1 MRTRRGYR
9 SLVYRLRCLDG
20 ILTTRRLRPFL
31 RRRDSVARPQTVFI
45 RARKPCLF
53 MRRRLRGRYVGP
65 INSSCKAGKVTRLV
79 TRRSRLT
86 FPQSARTFG
95 PPLLDVLPQIRI
107 VMEQSVN
114 EAWKRLLEEAR
125 RELPEATVRTWLE
138 PSEPIAL
145 DEGRLILGAPD
156 QFAAEWN
163 ESKHAVL
170 LARVAERV
178 LGRPTTVVFR
188 VQEDRQRRPQM
199 DFFVA
204 PRESAGVATATNIG
218 TTPLNER
225 YSFQTFVI
233 GKSNELAAA
242 AAHAVAE
249 APGKTYNPL
258 FIYGATGLGKT
269 HLMQAI
275 AHAVLEKNPET
286 RLQYFGAEQFI
297 NDVIESIHARTMSE
311 FRRRYR
317 NDVDLLLVDDVHFL
331 EGKEMTQ
338 EEFFHTFNALFEAHK
353 QIVLTSDRPPKEIP
367 GLEDRLISRFE
378 WGMVADIGHPDL
390 EHRIAILRKKA
401 EQDHLE
407 LTIPDDVL
415 RFIAEH
421 IRSSVR
427 ELEGCIIK
435 LLLFASLKNREVTI
449 ELAREALSDK
459 IRQGEDGAG
468 YDGTSGSAPSI
479 DRVQEV
485 VARRWGVTPEGLRSK
500 ARTKTL
506 TIPRQ
511 VAMYLARDMLGMQL
525 VEIGQAFGGR
535 DHSTVIHSV
544 DKVERQMM
552 RDRTFKERV
561 EMARQEL
568 SAL

>member
-1 MRTRRGYR
+1 
-9 SLVYRLRCLDG
+9 
-20 ILTTRRLRPFL
+20 
-31 RRRDSVARPQTVFI
+31 
-45 RARKPCLF
+45 
-53 MRRRLRGRYVGP
+53 
-65 INSSCKAGKVTRLV
+65 
-79 TRRSRLT
+79 
-86 FPQSARTFG
+86 
-95 PPLLDVLPQIRI
+95 
-107 VMEQSVN
+107 
-114 EAWKRLLEEAR
+114 
-125 RELPEATVRTWLE
+125 
-138 PSEPIAL
+138 
-145 DEGRLILGAPD
+145 
-156 QFAAEWN
+156 
-163 ESKHAVL
+163 
-170 LARVAERV
+170 
-178 LGRPTTVVFR
+178 
-188 VQEDRQRRPQM
+188 
-199 DFFVA
+199 
-204 PRESAGVATATNIG
+204 
-218 TTPLNER
+218 
-225 YSFQTFVI
+225 
-233 GKSNELAAA
+233 
-242 AAHAVAE
+242 
-249 APGKTYNPL
+249 
-258 FIYGATGLGKT
+258 
-269 HLMQAI
+269 
-275 AHAVLEKNPET
+275 
-286 RLQYFGAEQFI
+286 
-297 NDVIESIHARTMSE
+297 
-311 FRRRYR
+311 
-317 NDVDLLLVDDVHFL
+317 VDDVHFL

-367 GLEDRLISRFE
+367 GLENRLISRFE
-378 WGMVADIGHPDL
+378 WGLVADIGHPDL

-421 IRSSVR
+421 VRTSVR

-459 IRQGEDGAG
+459 IRQADESMGFGGPA
-468 YDGTSGSAPSI
+468 TPSI

-552 RDRTFKERV
+552 RDRTFKDRV
-561 EMARQEL
+561 EQARQEL

>member
-1 MRTRRGYR
+1 
-9 SLVYRLRCLDG
+9 
-20 ILTTRRLRPFL
+20 
-31 RRRDSVARPQTVFI
+31 
-45 RARKPCLF
+45 
-53 MRRRLRGRYVGP
+53 
-65 INSSCKAGKVTRLV
+65 
-79 TRRSRLT
+79 
-86 FPQSARTFG
+86 
-95 PPLLDVLPQIRI
+95 
-107 VMEQSVN
+107 MEQSTK
-114 EAWKRLLEEAR
+114 EAWRRLLDEAR
-125 RELPEATVRTWLE
+125 RELPDATVRTWLE
-138 PSEPIAL
+138 PAVPIAL
-145 DEGRLILGAPD
+145 DDDRLIVGAPD
-156 QFAAEWN
+156 QFAVEWN
-163 ESKHAVL
+163 EQKHASV
-170 LARVAERV
+170 LARAAERV
-178 LGRPTTVVFR
+178 FGRPTAVVFR
-188 VQEDRQRRPQM
+188 VQEDRQQRPQM

-204 PRESAGVATATNIG
+204 AREPTPGVAEKSG
-218 TTPLNER
+218 VPTTPLNER
-225 YSFQTFVI
+225 YTFQTFVI

-275 AHAVLEKNPET
+275 AHAVLAKYPGT
-286 RLQYFGAEQFI
+286 RVHYFGAEQFI
-297 NDVIESIHARTMSE
+297 NEVIESIHARTMSE

-317 NDVDLLLVDDVHFL
+317 NDVDLFLVDDVHFL

-338 EEFFHTFNALFEAHK
+338 EEFFHTFNALFEGHK

-378 WGMVADIGHPDL
+378 WGLVADIGHPDL

-421 IRSSVR
+421 VRNSVR

-459 IRQGEDGAG
+459 IRQGEDAGSYGASP
-468 YDGTSGSAPSI
+468 TPSI

>member
-1 MRTRRGYR
+1 
-9 SLVYRLRCLDG
+9 
-20 ILTTRRLRPFL
+20 
-31 RRRDSVARPQTVFI
+31 
-45 RARKPCLF
+45 
-53 MRRRLRGRYVGP
+53 
-65 INSSCKAGKVTRLV
+65 
-79 TRRSRLT
+79 
-86 FPQSARTFG
+86 
-95 PPLLDVLPQIRI
+95 
-107 VMEQSVN
+107 MEQTAK
-114 EAWKRLLEEAR
+114 EAWKRLLDEAR
-125 RELPEATVRTWLE
+125 RELPDAAVKSWLE
-138 PSEPIAL
+138 PAQPIAL
-145 DEGRLILGAPD
+145 DGGRLIVGAPD
-156 QFAAEWN
+156 QYAAEWN
-163 ESKHAVL
+163 EQKYAPL
-170 LARVAERV
+170 LSRAAERL
-178 LGRPTTVVFR
+178 LGRPTSVVFQ
-188 VQEDRQRRPQM
+188 VQEERQRRPQM

-204 PRESAGVATATNIG
+204 PPALAVAEKG
-218 TTPLNER
+218 SGQTTPLNER
-225 YSFQTFVI
+225 YTFETFVI

-275 AHAVLEKNPET
+275 AHAQLQKNPNT
-286 RLQYFGAEQFI
+286 RLLYLGAEQFL
-297 NDVIESIHARTMSE
+297 NEVIESIHARTMSE

-317 NDVDLLLVDDVHFL
+317 NDVDLFLVDDVHFL
-331 EGKEMTQ
+331 EGKEQTQ
-338 EEFFHTFNALFEAHK
+338 EEFFHTFNALFEGHK
-353 QIVLTSDRPPKEIP
+353 QIVLTSDRPPKELP

-407 LTIPDDVL
+407 MTIPDDVL

-421 IRSSVR
+421 VRTSVR

-435 LLLFASLKNREVTI
+435 LLLYASLRNREVTI

-459 IRQGEDGAG
+459 IHQGEEAA
-468 YDGTSGSAPSI
+468 YSGRATPSI

-544 DKVERQMM
+544 DKVERQMT
-552 RDRTFKERV
+552 RDRSFKERV
-561 EMARQEL
+561 DLARQEL

>member
-1 MRTRRGYR
+1 
-9 SLVYRLRCLDG
+9 
-20 ILTTRRLRPFL
+20 
-31 RRRDSVARPQTVFI
+31 
-45 RARKPCLF
+45 
-53 MRRRLRGRYVGP
+53 
-65 INSSCKAGKVTRLV
+65 
-79 TRRSRLT
+79 
-86 FPQSARTFG
+86 
-95 PPLLDVLPQIRI
+95 
-107 VMEQSVN
+107 
-114 EAWKRLLEEAR
+114 
-125 RELPEATVRTWLE
+125 
-138 PSEPIAL
+138 
-145 DEGRLILGAPD
+145 
-156 QFAAEWN
+156 
-163 ESKHAVL
+163 L
-170 LARVAERV
+170 LARAAERV
-178 LGRPTTVVFR
+178 FGRPTAVVFR
-188 VQEDRQRRPQM
+188 VQEDRAQRPQM

-204 PRESAGVATATNIG
+204 QREAAATATAG
-218 TTPLNER
+218 GPTTPLNER
-225 YSFQTFVI
+225 YTFESFVV

-275 AHAVLEKNPET
+275 AHAVLKRNPET
-286 RLQYFGAEQFI
+286 RLLYVGAEQFI
-297 NDVIESIHARTMSE
+297 NEVIESIQARTMPE

-317 NDVDLLLVDDVHFL
+317 NDIDLFLVDDVHFL

-338 EEFFHTFNALFEAHK
+338 DEFFHTFNALFEARK
-353 QIVLTSDRPPKEIP
+353 QMVLTSDRPPKEIP

-378 WGMVADIGHPDL
+378 WGMVADIGQPDL

-401 EQDHLE
+401 QQDHLE

-459 IRQGEDGAG
+459 IRQGEDAGAYG
-468 YDGTSGSAPSI
+468 AQATPSI

-552 RDRTFKERV
+552 RDRTFKERI

>member
-1 MRTRRGYR
+1 
-9 SLVYRLRCLDG
+9 
-20 ILTTRRLRPFL
+20 
-31 RRRDSVARPQTVFI
+31 
-45 RARKPCLF
+45 
-53 MRRRLRGRYVGP
+53 
-65 INSSCKAGKVTRLV
+65 
-79 TRRSRLT
+79 
-86 FPQSARTFG
+86 
-95 PPLLDVLPQIRI
+95 
-107 VMEQSVN
+107 MEQSTK
-114 EAWKRLLEEAR
+114 EAWRRLLDEAR
-125 RELPEATVRTWLE
+125 RELPDATVRTWLE
-138 PSEPIAL
+138 PAVPIAL
-145 DEGRLILGAPD
+145 DDDRLIVGAPD
-156 QFAAEWN
+156 QFAVEWN
-163 ESKHAVL
+163 EQKHSSV
-170 LARVAERV
+170 LARAAERV
-178 LGRPTTVVFR
+178 FGRPTAVVFR
-188 VQEDRQRRPQM
+188 VQEDRQQRPQM

-204 PRESAGVATATNIG
+204 PRNSGGTAADRTGVP

-225 YSFQTFVI
+225 YTFQTFVI

-275 AHAVLEKNPET
+275 AHAVLEKYPGT
-286 RLQYFGAEQFI
+286 RVHYFGAEQFI
-297 NDVIESIHARTMSE
+297 NEVIESIHARTMSE

-317 NDVDLLLVDDVHFL
+317 NDVDLFLVDDVHFL

-378 WGMVADIGHPDL
+378 WGLVADIGHPDL

-449 ELAREALSDK
+449 ELARDALSDK
-459 IRQGEDGAG
+459 IRQGEEGAG
-468 YDGTSGSAPSI
+468 FVGQPTPSI

-511 VAMYLARDMLGMQL
+511 VAMYLARNMLEMQL

-544 DKVERQMM
+544 DKVERQMV

>member
-1 MRTRRGYR
+1 
-9 SLVYRLRCLDG
+9 
-20 ILTTRRLRPFL
+20 
-31 RRRDSVARPQTVFI
+31 
-45 RARKPCLF
+45 
-53 MRRRLRGRYVGP
+53 
-65 INSSCKAGKVTRLV
+65 
-79 TRRSRLT
+79 
-86 FPQSARTFG
+86 
-95 PPLLDVLPQIRI
+95 
-107 VMEQSVN
+107 MEQSTK
-114 EAWKRLLEEAR
+114 EAWKRLLDEAR
-125 RELPEATVRTWLE
+125 RELPDATVRTWLE
-138 PSEPIAL
+138 PAVPIAL
-145 DEGRLILGAPD
+145 DDGRLIVGAPD
-156 QFAAEWN
+156 QFAVEWN
-163 ESKHAVL
+163 ESKHATV
-170 LARVAERV
+170 LARAAERV
-178 LGRPTTVVFR
+178 FGRPTAVVFR
-188 VQEDRQRRPQM
+188 VQEDRQQRPQM

-204 PRESAGVATATNIG
+204 AREHSADKSGVP

-225 YSFQTFVI
+225 YTFQTFVI

-275 AHAVLEKNPET
+275 AHAVLVKYPET
-286 RLQYFGAEQFI
+286 RVHYFGAEQFI
-297 NDVIESIHARTMSE
+297 NEVIESIHARTMSE

-317 NDVDLLLVDDVHFL
+317 NDVDLFLVDDVHFL

-338 EEFFHTFNALFEAHK
+338 EEFFHTFNALFEGHK

-378 WGMVADIGHPDL
+378 WGLVADIGHPDL

-421 IRSSVR
+421 VRSSVR

-459 IRQGEDGAG
+459 IRQGEDGAS
-468 YDGTSGSAPSI
+468 YAQPTPSI

-511 VAMYLARDMLGMQL
+511 VAMYLARDMLGLQL

>member
-1 MRTRRGYR
+1 
-9 SLVYRLRCLDG
+9 
-20 ILTTRRLRPFL
+20 
-31 RRRDSVARPQTVFI
+31 
-45 RARKPCLF
+45 
-53 MRRRLRGRYVGP
+53 
-65 INSSCKAGKVTRLV
+65 
-79 TRRSRLT
+79 
-86 FPQSARTFG
+86 
-95 PPLLDVLPQIRI
+95 
-107 VMEQSVN
+107 MEQSTK
-114 EAWKRLLEEAR
+114 EAWKRLLDEAR
-125 RELPEATVRTWLE
+125 RELPDATVRTWLE
-138 PSEPIAL
+138 PAQPIAL
-145 DEGRLILGAPD
+145 DDGRFIVGAPD
-156 QFAAEWN
+156 QFAVEWN
-163 ESKHAVL
+163 ESKHAGV
-170 LARVAERV
+170 LARAAERV
-178 LGRPTTVVFR
+178 FGRPTTVVFR
-188 VQEDRQRRPQM
+188 VQEDRQQRPQM

-204 PRESAGVATATNIG
+204 PREAPTGAEKPSAA

-225 YSFQTFVI
+225 YTFQTFVI

-275 AHAVLEKNPET
+275 AHAVLQHNPGT

-297 NDVIESIHARTMSE
+297 NEVIESIHGRTMSE

-317 NDVDLLLVDDVHFL
+317 NDVDLFLVDDVHFL

-390 EHRIAILRKKA
+390 EHRVAILRKKA

-421 IRSSVR
+421 VRSSVR

-459 IRQGEDGAG
+459 IRSGEERDEAANGG
-468 YDGTSGSAPSI
+468 RGGSPSI

-500 ARTKTL
+500 ARTKRL
-506 TIPRQ
+506 TVPRQ
-511 VAMYLARDMLGMQL
+511 VAMYLARDLLGMQL

-544 DKVERQMM
+544 DKVERQMI

>member
-1 MRTRRGYR
+1 
-9 SLVYRLRCLDG
+9 
-20 ILTTRRLRPFL
+20 
-31 RRRDSVARPQTVFI
+31 
-45 RARKPCLF
+45 
-53 MRRRLRGRYVGP
+53 
-65 INSSCKAGKVTRLV
+65 
-79 TRRSRLT
+79 
-86 FPQSARTFG
+86 
-95 PPLLDVLPQIRI
+95 
-107 VMEQSVN
+107 
-114 EAWKRLLEEAR
+114 
-125 RELPEATVRTWLE
+125 
-138 PSEPIAL
+138 
-145 DEGRLILGAPD
+145 
-156 QFAAEWN
+156 
-163 ESKHAVL
+163 
-170 LARVAERV
+170 
-178 LGRPTTVVFR
+178 
-188 VQEDRQRRPQM
+188 
-199 DFFVA
+199 
-204 PRESAGVATATNIG
+204 
-218 TTPLNER
+218 
-225 YSFQTFVI
+225 
-233 GKSNELAAA
+233 
-242 AAHAVAE
+242 
-249 APGKTYNPL
+249 
-258 FIYGATGLGKT
+258 
-269 HLMQAI
+269 MQAI
-275 AHAVLEKNPET
+275 AHAVLQNNPGT

-297 NDVIESIHARTMSE
+297 NEVIESIHARTMSE

-317 NDVDLLLVDDVHFL
+317 NDVDLFLVDDVHFL

-367 GLEDRLISRFE
+367 GLEERLISRFE

-390 EHRIAILRKKA
+390 EHRVAILRKKA

-449 ELAREALSDK
+449 ELARDALSDK
-459 IRQGEDGAG
+459 IRQGDEGSG
-468 YDGTSGSAPSI
+468 YGSGSQSAPSI